1 VIGCVLVP
9 YFAVAVERRDDPSL
23 AGVPLIIVG
32 LARDS
37 SRVFAV
43 SDEAAQVGV
52 EPEMTLRQAQI
63 LCPQAHLIP
72 ADQPRYQRA
81 FDEFLEVLAYFTPDV
96 EPDGQGP
103 GAIGY
108 LDLGRLKGAEVIEMA
123 KRIGQTV
130 RGEVSLAPALGV
142 ADGKFPAYVAA
153 ASTQP
158 NRVLIV
164 APGQEVA
171 FLAPFP
177 VDLLPLDGEVLR
189 RLRLLGIRTLGQ
201 LAALPSSAV
210 ITQLGTH
217 GQTLH
222 RLAQG
227 RDDRPILPHHP
238 EEVERASRQFEDFI
252 TSRTTLEAI
261 AKAMAIDLA
270 DRLQA
275 RGLVARQLRLVLH
288 LEDEA
293 IHQEQLVMRHPSSA
307 PGRLASI
314 LGELVAEIQ
323 LQQGVSEIEIV
334 LANLIPA
341 RGQQLDLFIHQTRQ
355 RQRLDDVLKDL
366 LARYGAGCFYQ
377 ASLFDRAAP
386 LLERR
391 FQMQEMETP

>member
-1 VIGCVLVP
+1 
-9 YFAVAVERRDDPSL
+9 
-23 AGVPLIIVG
+23 
-32 LARDS
+32 
-37 SRVFAV
+37 
-43 SDEAAQVGV
+43 
-52 EPEMTLRQAQI
+52 
-63 LCPQAHLIP
+63 
-72 ADQPRYQRA
+72 
-81 FDEFLEVLAYFTPDV
+81 
-96 EPDGQGP
+96 
-103 GAIGY
+103 
-108 LDLGRLKGAEVIEMA
+108 
-123 KRIGQTV
+123 
-130 RGEVSLAPALGV
+130 
-142 ADGKFPAYVAA
+142 
-153 ASTQP
+153 
-158 NRVLIV
+158 
-164 APGQEVA
+164 
-171 FLAPFP
+171 
-177 VDLLPLDGEVLR
+177 
-189 RLRLLGIRTLGQ
+189 
-201 LAALPSSAV
+201 
-210 ITQLGTH
+210 
-217 GQTLH
+217 
-222 RLAQG
+222 
-227 RDDRPILPHHP
+227 
-238 EEVERASRQFEDFI
+238 VERASRQFEDFI

-314 LGELVAEIQ
+314 LGELIAEIQ
-323 LQQGVSEIEIV
+323 LQQGVSEIEII